1 VLTFRW
7 ARTALAG
14 LLPSTWSSARLSA
27 AAALSVAI
35 LGLILSA
42 AYADGIVVGGCVG
55 QNSTLNCVARWGD
68 PTDPYVRKVPEPVDD
83 AERQRSAEREHKWE
97 ARCRPQIAQD
107 YFGVPRYVYAA
118 PGCQFGV
125 IE

>member
-1 VLTFRW
+1 
-7 ARTALAG
+7 LAG
-14 LLPSTWSSARLSA
+14 LLLSTWSFARLGA
-27 AAALSVAI
+27 AAALTAVT
-35 LGLILSA
+35 LGWISSA
-42 AYADGIVVGGCVG
+42 AHADGIVVGGCVG
-55 QNSTLNCVARWGD
+55 QRSTLNCVARWGE

-83 AERQRSAEREHKWE
+83 ADRQRSAERERKWE

-107 YFGVPRYVYAA
+107 YFGVPRYLYAA